1 MRMDRDRETENEARK
16 LNAKSP
22 VKDKGGREGSGSR
35 SRDRADRADRAAS
48 PADHAKAAKAAKAK
62 KGGAW
67 LTAKT
72 PKEEPPTPASS
83 SAVTDT
89 GAVVASAPVTK
100 GETRWHNPIITN

>member
-1 MRMDRDRETENEARK
+1 MDRDRETENEARK

-35 SRDRADRADRAAS
+35 SRDRAERADRAAS

-72 PKEEPPTPASS
+72 PKEEPPTPASP
-83 SAVTDT
+83 AVTDT
-89 GAVVASAPVTK
+89 GPAAAASVPVTK
-100 GETRWHNPIITN
+100 GEKSWNYSIV